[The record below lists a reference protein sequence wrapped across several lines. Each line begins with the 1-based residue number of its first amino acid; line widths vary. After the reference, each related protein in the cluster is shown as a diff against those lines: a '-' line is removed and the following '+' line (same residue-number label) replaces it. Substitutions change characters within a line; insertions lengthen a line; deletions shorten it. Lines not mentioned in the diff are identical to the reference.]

1 MQLVVRVLT
10 LGIMALGLRSAA
22 GQFAPSPGQRGD
34 AYQPSGPSAQ
44 VQVPQR
50 YPLPPPPGYVPPAEV
65 TAAPPMTSGPNPA
78 RPPIASPLPA
88 APPVAAAQFAPPVA
102 APPAAAGQIPAG
114 IPGAGPMDGPP
125 GPSSPVAGA
134 ELFEPTRT
142 VAIVG
147 DRHILYGEIGPTVEQ
162 ILAPLSAQITNDF
175 ERSELE
181 KLRENLTRQYLQ
193 QYVNTKLMYLEFER
207 QLEKNAGRDKL
218 VEARTGI
225 ERKMRDSFEKDLLAM
240 REKVAS
246 AKPERIQEL
255 MRRDP
260 TLPRLAMLMKQHQ
273 CETVQELDAVLRQ
286 YGSSLDKQIRFYGE
300 NNLGRMTLG
309 RQITTNPEVTHQ
321 EMLDYYAANADE
333 FAVPAK
339 AKFEL
344 LTVKFANHPTRNDAW
359 NKLAQ
364 MGNEVYFGAPFATI
378 AKKHSEEPRAKD
390 GGAYDWT
397 TKGSLASKVIDQA
410 LFTLEP
416 GKLSQI
422 LEDERG
428 VHIVRVIEREEEH
441 QVAFLDAQPSIKEAI
456 VLKKREEDFKKAL
469 ESQRVGVTIW
479 TIYDEQPELARQP
492 YQPGDSVPR

>member
-1 MQLVVRVLT
+1 M
-10 LGIMALGLRSAA
+10 
-22 GQFAPSPGQRGD
+22 
-34 AYQPSGPSAQ
+34 
-44 VQVPQR
+44 
-50 YPLPPPPGYVPPAEV
+50 
-65 TAAPPMTSGPNPA
+65 
-78 RPPIASPLPA
+78 
-88 APPVAAAQFAPPVA
+88 
-102 APPAAAGQIPAG
+102 
-114 IPGAGPMDGPP
+114 
-125 GPSSPVAGA
+125 PVAGA

-142 VAIVG
+142 VAVVG

-162 ILAPLSAQITNDF
+162 ILAPLTAQVTSDY
-175 ERSELE
+175 ERQELE
-181 KLRENLTRQYLQ
+181 KLRENLTRQYLRQ
-193 QYVNTKLMYLEFER
+193 FVDTKLMYLEFER

-240 REKVAS
+240 REKVAN
-246 AKPERIQEL
+246 AKPERVQEL

-273 CETVQELDAVLRQ
+273 CETMQELDTVLRR

-300 NNLGRMTLG
+300 NILGRSTLS
-309 RQITTNPEVTHQ
+309 RQMTTNPEVTHE

-339 AKFEL
+339 ARFEL

-378 AKKHSEEPRAKD
+378 AKKHSEEPRAKE

-397 TKGSLASKVIDQA
+397 TKGSLASKTIDQA
-410 LFTLEP
+410 IFTLEP

-428 VHIVRVIEREEEH
+428 VHIIRVTERQDEH
-441 QVAFLDAQPSIKEAI
+441 QVAFLEAQPSIKEAI
-456 VLKKREEDFKKAL
+456 VQKKREVDFKKAV
-469 ESQRVGVTIW
+469 ESLRVGVAVW

-492 YQPGDSVPR
+492 YQPGASVPR

>member
-1 MQLVVRVLT
+1 V
-10 LGIMALGLRSAA
+10 GPIAEPA
-22 GQFAPSPGQRGD
+22 GP
-34 AYQPSGPSAQ
+34 
-44 VQVPQR
+44 
-50 YPLPPPPGYVPPAEV
+50 
-65 TAAPPMTSGPNPA
+65 
-78 RPPIASPLPA
+78 ASPL
-88 APPVAAAQFAPPVA
+88 
-102 APPAAAGQIPAG
+102 
-114 IPGAGPMDGPP
+114 
-125 GPSSPVAGA
+125 AGA
-134 ELFEPTRT
+134 QLFEPTRT

-162 ILAPLSAQITNDF
+162 ILAPLAAQITSDY
-175 ERSELE
+175 ERKELE
-181 KLRENLTRQYLQ
+181 KVREQLTRQYLR
-193 QYVNTKLMYLEFER
+193 QYVDTKLMYLEFER

-225 ERKMRDSFEKDLLAM
+225 ERKMRESFEKDLLAM
-240 REKVAS
+240 REKVAG
-246 AKPERIQEL
+246 AKAERIQEL

-273 CETVQELDAVLRQ
+273 CETMQELDTVLRQ

-300 NNLGRMTLG
+300 NILGRSTLG
-309 RQITTNPEVTHQ
+309 RQITTNPEVTHE

-344 LTVKFANHPTRNDAW
+344 LTVKFANHPTRNEAW

-378 AKKHSEEPRAKD
+378 AKKHSEEPRAAE

-410 LFTLEP
+410 IFTLEP

-428 VHIVRVIEREEEH
+428 VHIVRVLEREEEH

-469 ESQRVGVTIW
+469 ESQRTGVAIW

-492 YQPGDSVPR
+492 YQPGGTVPR

>member
-1 MQLVVRVLT
+1 
-10 LGIMALGLRSAA
+10 
-22 GQFAPSPGQRGD
+22 
-34 AYQPSGPSAQ
+34 
-44 VQVPQR
+44 
-50 YPLPPPPGYVPPAEV
+50 
-65 TAAPPMTSGPNPA
+65 
-78 RPPIASPLPA
+78 
-88 APPVAAAQFAPPVA
+88 
-102 APPAAAGQIPAG
+102 
-114 IPGAGPMDGPP
+114 
-125 GPSSPVAGA
+125 
-134 ELFEPTRT
+134 LFEPTRT

-162 ILAPLSAQITNDF
+162 ILAPLTAQITSDY
-175 ERSELE
+175 ERQELE
-181 KLRENLTRQYLQ
+181 KVRESLTRQYLRQ
-193 QYVNTKLMYLEFER
+193 FVDTKLMYLEFER

-218 VEARTGI
+218 VEARSGI

-240 REKVAS
+240 REKVAN

-273 CETVQELDAVLRQ
+273 CETMQELDTVLRR

-300 NNLGRMTLG
+300 NILGRSTVSRL
-309 RQITTNPEVTHQ
+309 IVSNPEVTHE

-333 FAVPAK
+333 FTVPAK
-339 AKFEL
+339 ARFEL

-364 MGNEVYFGAPFATI
+364 MGNEVYFGAPLATI
-378 AKKHSEEPRAKD
+378 AKRHSEEPRAKD

-397 TKGSLASKVIDQA
+397 TKGSLASKIIDQA
-410 LFTLEP
+410 IFTLEP

-428 VHIVRVIEREEEH
+428 VHIIRVTEREDEH

-456 VLKKREEDFKKAL
+456 VLKKREVDFKTAI
-469 ESQRVGVTIW
+469 ESLRDGVAVW
-479 TIYDEQPELARQP
+479 TIYDEPSDLARQP
-492 YQPGDSVPR
+492 YQSGGSVQR